1 MPRKVMIV
9 DDSGTARMFVRRCLE
24 ITRKF
29 EDAEFFEAANG
40 VEALALLQN
49 KEQTFTIVFTD
60 LNMPEMDGEQLFKS
74 VRANPRLTELPVVVI
89 SSAGNPA
96 KEQQLREWGV
106 AALVKKPVSPAR
118 LNAVLSELEQ
128 AGVLGQADAGGKE
141 SE

>member
-1 MPRKVMIV
+1 MSRKVMIV

-29 EDAEFFEAANG
+29 EDADFFEAANG
-40 VEALALLQN
+40 LEALELL
-49 KEQTFTIVFTD
+49 KDKSRTFAILFTD
-60 LNMPEMDGEQLFKS
+60 LNMPQMDGEQLFKQ

-118 LNAVLSELEQ
+118 LNAVLNELEES
-128 AGVLGQADAGGKE
+128 GVLASADTTGKE